1 MQTVNNV
8 VVFMVAIGL
17 QQVGGWVGKWG
28 DFVLG
33 GCVVVFG
40 LVWKYRVYFVYW
52 VFGVVSY
59 YAHGV
64 RDDYVGAY
72 G

>member
-1 MQTVNNV
+1 M
-8 VVFMVAIGL
+8 
-17 QQVGGWVGKWG
+17 
-28 DFVLG
+28 
-33 GCVVVFG
+33 VVFG
-40 LVWKYRVYFVYW
+40 LVWNYRVYFVYW